1 MQLLHEQVGV
11 GGAVNDS
18 SALSS
23 NASDES
29 ISITSRSCIW
39 AGVESVDTQRCW
51 ENKELAIGTGVED
64 RWQGTEGS
72 SISISGSILS
82 PDSATSAQTHRRLP
96 YSD

>member
-1 MQLLHEQVGV
+1 MREDNWDSKMMYFLCWHGPSARSQTSSLSMMESVQLLPEQVGV

-18 SALSS
+18 SALSN

-39 AGVESVDTQRCW
+39 AGVESVETQRCW

-64 RWQGTEGS
+64 R
-72 SISISGSILS
+72 
-82 PDSATSAQTHRRLP
+82 
-96 YSD
+96 